1 MDFLISI
8 DLFIFFMI
16 YLAATLNLMQ
26 EMIYDIEVKCEKH
39 LRELI

>member
-1 MDFLISI
+1 
-8 DLFIFFMI
+8 MI